1 VVENR
6 NLIYIYRKYFRLIYV
21 YQDGS
26 ETHSRESL
34 PAIFKTLNNKTF
46 VKTGRYIINI
56 ECIRRVRKKEITLNN
71 GILLKLSKKI
81 FDIVRW
87 AIHRYNFD
95 QPH

>member
-1 VVENR
+1 MNNIV
-6 NLIYIYRKYFRLIYV
+6 YIYRTYFKSVYV

-46 VKTGRYIINI
+46 VKSGRYIINI
-56 ECIRRVRKKEITLNN
+56 ECIHKVRKKEITLNN
-71 GILLKLSKKI
+71 GILLKLSKKN

>member
-1 VVENR
+1 MNNIVYV
-6 NLIYIYRKYFRLIYV
+6 YRTYFKSVYV

-26 ETHSRESL
+26 ETYSRESL
-34 PAIFKTLNNKTF
+34 PAIFETLNNKTF
-46 VKTGRYIINI
+46 VKIGRYIINI

-71 GILLKLSKKI
+71 GILLKLSKKN